1 MKEPTRRGTPTGG
14 GPRSRSDAGGS
25 RPPPRNQTS
34 RADDLL
40 QIADALEEQAR
51 TLLSQARQLQRLAA
65 SQERSGED
73 RTAGPGARSS
83 GPERKPSRQ
92 GPSGRAGTGRSKEE
106 PRGSGGDARPAKKR
120 NNAPSWAP
128 GGKKRKP

>member
-1 MKEPTRRGTPTGG
+1 MKEPTRRSTPTGG

-25 RPPPRNQTS
+25 RPPPRNQTP

-40 QIADALEEQAR
+40 QIADVLEEQAR

-73 RTAGPGARSS
+73 RAA

-92 GPSGRAGTGRSKEE
+92 SPPGRGGRSRSKEE